1 MALRV
6 DQFTWHKKDKTLTAE
21 LSDLGNVELGNI
33 LTIEGHTKVLVF
45 KHIYTDR
52 DIEQDVRYWEY
63 RNDESG
69 FTVKIWND

>member
-1 MALRV
+1 MALHV
-6 DQFTWHKKDKTLTAE
+6 KQFTWYKAERVLTAE
-21 LSDLGNVELGNI
+21 HSDLGNIELKNT
-33 LTIEGHTKVLVF
+33 LTIEGYTKVLVF

-69 FTVKIWND
+69 FTIKIWND